1 MNKVTQF
8 LYVLAAVWY
17 FYFKFAELPGVLCQ
31 CFQQQIRRD
40 FEKPEAPG
48 NNTSST
54 SAKIT
59 NTERRLNSIQIVRWN
74 TYHNCNVHGRFHHSW
89 GLKNDGKA
97 VLDGSAYFKVFYVF
111 QHYIASSFLSAFVI
125 YNELLQES
133 FLAIQPV
140 ALVLR
145 CSVGGL
151 VFAFFSGFSA
161 VQDNKG
167 RGSPT
172 ENMLWLLFS
181 MLFYAFMFSSW
192 NYNPHLARTKREGKI
207 CLQDRKIWRRLCK
220 PEKRKAFLK
229 HNLIYRAAVKK
240 PTELFSLLCF
250 PPSFSFCYFCLCLW
264 VWAAG
269 VESARLSLCMEI
281 SVVPRFAR

>member
-1 MNKVTQF
+1 MFWRLFDTSTLNLRNCLGYSVSVSNNKSGVISRNQKLRGTIHPLHRPKSQTQRDASTLFRSWDGTLITTVTF
-8 LYVLAAVWY
+8 AAG
-17 FYFKFAELPGVLCQ
+17 FTIPG
-31 CFQQQIRRD
+31 
-40 FEKPEAPG
+40 
-48 NNTSST
+48 
-54 SAKIT
+54 
-59 NTERRLNSIQIVRWN
+59 
-74 TYHNCNVHGRFHHSW
+74 